1 MTDEG
6 LIHGIQRDI
15 AVTIDTDQ
23 FSGMDRKIKGDERVD
38 GKIAHG
44 KQRRCGDQRRLI
56 CLDVERIIDV
66 DVEAQDV
73 LLCKAVCFGKAAD
86 DGSEL

>member
-1 MTDEG
+1 MC
-6 LIHGIQRDI
+6 IRD
-15 AVTIDTDQ
+15 
-23 FSGMDRKIKGDERVD
+23 S
-38 GKIAHG
+38 G

-86 DGSEL
+86 DGSDVYKRQARHMERRFAGHPHCAKQAAL